1 LQKKIVKLKM
11 VKTLLAAAGL
21 APSLPR
27 GTEVGEYVGGAIIA
41 SWDGYYQDDGPSK
54 QGNPEE
60 KKLCFNII
68 LRNKPKTYSQK

>member
-21 APSLPR
+21 APR

-60 KKLCFNII
+60 KTLF
-68 LRNKPKTYSQK
+68 